1 MDESVEIQRLY
12 TSSTS
17 VFMEM
22 GYYRTLPDFVSGFI
36 ASNTTNLGLKELA
49 SDGGIP
55 KPNAHSTMNAIMD
68 TS

>member
-1 MDESVEIQRLY
+1 
-12 TSSTS
+12 
-17 VFMEM
+17 MEM